1 MIYGQY
7 LRKQKIGGS
16 RPVINKAE
24 DRYVF
29 IDTETGG
36 TIPEKHS
43 LLSVGCVIWDKNIGI
58 IDEREFFIAHNRF
71 IVTKKAQEINKF
83 NRKEHMKKA
92 EQPQEVIDSI
102 LNFLYKYF
110 DENMAIPVIGHNIQ
124 FDINFLKAFFRK
136 NNRSFNQYFS
146 HRSIDTYSVF
156 KTLVLA
162 GIIEANID
170 SSSEAFKYFGI
181 KVDNRHS
188 AIGDCF
194 ATVQLFEALIQLISK
209 HNTH

>member
-1 MIYGQY
+1 M
-7 LRKQKIGGS
+7 
-16 RPVINKAE
+16 INKAE
-24 DRYVF
+24 DRFVF

-43 LLSVGCVIWDKNIGI
+43 LLSIGCVIWDKSIGI
-58 IDEREFFIAHNRF
+58 IDKKEFFIAHNRF
-71 IVTKKAQEINKF
+71 IITKKAQEINKF
-83 NRKEHMKKA
+83 NRKEQLQKA
-92 EQPQEVIDSI
+92 EKPQEVIESI
-102 LNFLYKYF
+102 LEFLYEYF
-110 DENMAIPVIGHNIQ
+110 DKKVAIPIIGHNIQ
-124 FDINFLKAFFRK
+124 FDINFLKVFFRK

-162 GIIEANID
+162 GVIETNID

-188 AIGDCF
+188 AIGDCI
-194 ATVQLFEALIQLISK
+194 ATVQLFEKLIQLIPKNKIS
-209 HNTH
+209 